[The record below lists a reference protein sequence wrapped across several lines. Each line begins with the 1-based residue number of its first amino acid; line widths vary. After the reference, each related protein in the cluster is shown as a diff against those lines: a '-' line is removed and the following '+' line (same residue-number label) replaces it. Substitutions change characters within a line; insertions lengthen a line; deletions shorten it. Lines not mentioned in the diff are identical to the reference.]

1 MSWLSCF
8 QVLDETPKQGRGRSK
23 SKDTPLQP
31 SPHGPPNPGVDW
43 PPPKAKQTK
52 PRQRRSKKAG
62 PKADPDL
69 ELQQQMLQ
77 QQLYQQMEQR
87 HRLMQQKQGLY
98 VEQGKHPGQQPSP
111 SLTQHVVD
119 NPGVLAQTSMDMPHP
134 TRPLS
139 HTPELQQGLPSRPD
153 SQIGLPP
160 GTTGPQ
166 MPSGPQVPLPPN
178 MQIPPGHPQKN
189 DQGSFSQR
197 FPTPEDYLK
206 QFGQNQMHQRQPTVR
221 YVAEANNPFSDQ
233 FQGLENK
240 GRGRGTERKKPGPRK
255 PGKPRGKKAKEAV
268 LPDVDPLQQ
277 QQTSSAVR
285 ELVSPWH
292 AATPSP
298 LARDVMQEKSEGTGV
313 PQSPQ
318 VQINTGPGDRHESI
332 KQENP
337 DGSKDDK
344 DQENTKQDIP
354 AEQHTEAGYGAPSE
368 GEVKKDI
375 NVAEKESTG
384 DTRGVTKEGSESAE
398 KNKGACKGTGLE
410 ALQRLESMVA
420 DMANE
425 EEACKELEKQSELER
440 LLDENE
446 YDPEMDKI
454 YERDFI
460 EDTPFE
466 RSLLSPNKTVGNG
479 SQANSV
485 ASLECHEESLISPLF
500 EEPEKRKERQKFFAD
515 VSCSET
521 PQVEKKCSDESMGK
535 TESEERS
542 KKEILLTPSIEPS
555 LTPDVATPVIDSK
568 EDAIEVV
575 DHGRTVSD
583 QSRDPCKQEAIEDTV
598 AIRNEGSMRELGSLD
613 AVGNQGPHENTGT
626 HRELEQSI
634 GTRESVAIGSAASE
648 GIRHPESAVPV
659 SITSSVGPSVNELL
673 NSVNGKDLIVQECK
687 NHQQTPGEAPFGS
700 SRDVCAAFPQQN
712 ATNMSSCIVPEAV
725 HETVDQI
732 SDTKKYYTADPVQ
745 EPTATLPT
753 RPVQREKPAKA
764 SKQSSRPKNQHGL
777 SDAVAKKKTPT
788 KEEDPIK
795 KQWQELKRQEY
806 ERKKREYEEQQKKK
820 RALQQQLR
828 IEKQIIRE
836 QRKRH
841 RIYMNPSSRS
851 KQKTEVV
858 NTAISLTISTVNNSH
873 KEVKPGTPLSLCE
886 PKLLLT
892 HALTH
897 PYGSRPF
904 NGQCPLKGNFGSA
917 KIDGMVDFYSQFPI
931 SGVDVVL
938 GHPPTPPSSLPP
950 SPGVHQHKNDS
961 NEKPLVNGD
970 VSPEHSERAE
980 LLASNKA
987 HGSDSERPSKRAR
1000 YMAVL
1005 DSARGGVSV
1014 PPSMPTPPLS
1024 DSAASSVNDRI
1035 ADAQSSGK
1043 QLLLIRSESN
1053 GKESNSNSSSSSP
1066 ETVQYIASSSPESD
1080 ALNRMQTPKFSAL
1093 LHRDSTD
1100 SPTFPAVTIKR
1111 EKVEHVLQNGICPS
1125 FNDSCRSISDTHFG
1139 ETTCCGPRAENDAD
1153 DLDNIHVS
1161 LTLSPT
1167 SDQRVTDTVAS
1178 VAALIGCSPP
1188 RRSDIVIEPAGNTLP
1203 SSGYLK
1209 PTNKLGSSA
1218 IAAPMAHTSSDIY
1231 QKSPFPSSQVNL
1243 SSSEEKCSVKRPE
1256 GPYCR
1261 HCDVLIIGIGMKRK
1275 PDDEETV
1282 QGLDTVNSNET
1293 AKENADYKIYRVS
1306 VEAGDCTGDI
1316 FCSEAC
1322 LKQYFAHVVSECS
1335 SLTQDCKSG
1344 LRVLPS
1350 HSDMSVTS
1358 VGQTSVGSGNVTT
1371 VNGVDCRG
1379 GVVADGLSP
1388 TSLRKLRS
1396 PSWKEE
1402 NRDDQVSLFFFLF
1415 TLFRFYLIYHD
1426 QEHFCFPFIHGYRVQ
1441 HLFSENTTHYDG
1453 QFEASVKKNDSRL
1466 CERYSRKDDPNFYS
1480 EIHQE
1485 FRSQVFERCCF
1496 SLNHHQATK

>member
-8 QVLDETPKQGRGRSK
+8 QVVDEAPKQGRGRSK
-23 SKDTPLQP
+23 SKDTTLQP
-31 SPHGPPNPGVDW
+31 SSLGPPNSGMDW
-43 PPPKAKQTK
+43 PPSKAKQTK
-52 PRQRRSKKAG
+52 ARQRRSKKAG

-111 SLTQHVVD
+111 SLNQHVVD

-139 HTPELQQGLPSRPD
+139 HTPDLQQGPPSRPD
-153 SQIGLPP
+153 LTH
-160 GTTGPQ
+160 GTAGPQ

-178 MQIPPGHPQKN
+178 IQIPPGHPQKN

-240 GRGRGTERKKPGPRK
+240 GRGRGAEKKKPGPRK

-268 LPDVDPLQQ
+268 LPDVDPLQKQ
-277 QQTSSAVR
+277 RLSSAVR
-285 ELVSPWH
+285 ELASPWH

-298 LARDVMQEKSEGTGV
+298 LARDVMQEKSEGPTGV
-313 PQSPQ
+313 PQSAQ
-318 VQINTGPGDRHESI
+318 VQINTGPADRHESI
-332 KQENP
+332 IQET
-337 DGSKDDK
+337 DDK
-344 DQENTKQDIP
+344 DQENKKQDIP
-354 AEQHTEAGYGAPSE
+354 AEQHTEAGYGASPE
-368 GEVKKDI
+368 GEAKKDI
-375 NVAEKESTG
+375 NVVEKESTG
-384 DTRGVTKEGSESAE
+384 DTRVATKEGSESAE
-398 KNKGACKGTGLE
+398 KSKGACKGTGLE

-420 DMANE
+420 DMATE

-446 YDPEMDKI
+446 YDPEIDKI

-460 EDTPFE
+460 EDTPFDK
-466 RSLLSPNKTVGNG
+466 SLLSPNKTVGNG

-500 EEPEKRKERQKFFAD
+500 EEPERRKERQKFFAD

-521 PQVEKKCSDESMGK
+521 PQVEKKFSEESTGE

-542 KKEILLTPSIEPS
+542 KKEILVTHSIEPS
-555 LTPDVATPVIDSK
+555 LTPDVAPPVIDSK
-568 EDAIEVV
+568 QDAIEVV
-575 DHGRTVSD
+575 DHGRNVSD
-583 QSRDPCKQEAIEDTV
+583 PNTDHCKQEAMEDTV
-598 AIRNEGSMRELGSLD
+598 AIRNEDSVHELGSLD
-613 AVGNQGPHENTGT
+613 AVGNQGSHENTGT
-626 HRELEQSI
+626 PREREQGI
-634 GTRESVAIGSAASE
+634 GTREAVSIGSVASE
-648 GIRHPESAVPV
+648 GIRPSESAVPV
-659 SITSSVGPSVNELL
+659 SITSSIEPSVNELL

-687 NHQQTPGEAPFGS
+687 NHQQTPGEAPFGNG
-700 SRDVCAAFPQQN
+700 RDVCAAFPQQN
-712 ATNMSSCIVPEAV
+712 ATNMNSCIEPEAV
-725 HETVDQI
+725 NETVDQI
-732 SDTKKYYTADPVQ
+732 SETKKYFTADPVQ
-745 EPTATLPT
+745 EPTETRPA

-777 SDAVAKKKTPT
+777 ADAVAKKKTST

-795 KQWQELKRQEY
+795 KQWQELRRQEY

-828 IEKQIIRE
+828 IEKQMIRE
-836 QRKRH
+836 QRKRQ

-851 KQKTEVV
+851 KQKTEVA
-858 NTAISLTISTVNNSH
+858 NTVISLTISTVNNSH

-904 NGQCPLKGNFGSA
+904 NGQCLLKGNFGSA

-1024 DSAASSVNDRI
+1024 DSAASSINDRI

-1043 QLLLIRSESN
+1043 RLLLIRSESN

-1111 EKVEHVLQNGICPS
+1111 EKVEHVVQNGICSS

-1167 SDQRVTDTVAS
+1167 SDRRVTDTVAS

-1188 RRSDIVIEPAGNTLP
+1188 RRSDIVIEPAGNTAP

-1209 PTNKLGSSA
+1209 PTNKLGSS
-1218 IAAPMAHTSSDIY
+1218 IAPMAHTSSDIY
-1231 QKSPFPSSQVNL
+1231 QKSPFSSSQVNL
-1243 SSSEEKCSVKRPE
+1243 SPSEEKCSVKRPE

-1275 PDDEETV
+1275 PETV
-1282 QGLDTVNSNET
+1282 QRLDTVNSNET
-1293 AKENADYKIYRVS
+1293 AKDNADYKIYRVN

-1322 LKQYFAHVVSECS
+1322 LKQYFAHVISECS

-1344 LRVLPS
+1344 LSSLPS

-1371 VNGVDCRG
+1371 VSGVDCRG

-1402 NRDDQVSLFFFLF
+1402 DRDDQVS
-1415 TLFRFYLIYHD
+1415 
-1426 QEHFCFPFIHGYRVQ
+1426 
-1441 HLFSENTTHYDG
+1441 
-1453 QFEASVKKNDSRL
+1453 
-1466 CERYSRKDDPNFYS
+1466 
-1480 EIHQE
+1480 
-1485 FRSQVFERCCF
+1485 
-1496 SLNHHQATK
+1496 